1 MKKINVY
8 DEIREAA
15 AKRTQELDQ
24 LNENLRKA
32 QDDKSKAE
40 QDAADAITSDRLDLY
55 KKAKNDEREAADQ
68 IEFSNIQLE
77 RLNKAPL
84 FNDDK
89 AKCTELKNHVLE
101 TQADQCKS
109 IAKLLKQINA
119 YLDTV
124 EKEYKAAEDAGKML
138 DPKFSMLNEKMAFNG
153 LRGCFTTATEHTLI
167 KTVSKDKDPGNL
179 TTE

>member
-1 MKKINVY
+1 MKNIY
-8 DEIREAA
+8 EEIREAA
-15 AKRTQELDQ
+15 AKRSQELDK
-24 LNENLRKA
+24 LREELRKA
-32 QDDKSKAE
+32 ENEKRKAE
-40 QDAADAITSDRLDLY
+40 QAAADAITSGNADQY
-55 KKAKNDEREAADQ
+55 KRAKNAERDAADQ

-109 IAKLLKQINA
+109 ISKLLKQINA

-124 EKEYKAAEDAGKML
+124 ENEYNAAEAAGKIL
-138 DPKFSMLNEKMAFNG
+138 DPKFSMLNEKMIFNG
-153 LRGCFTTATEHTLI
+153 LKGCITSAMEHTLI
-167 KTVSKDKDPGNL
+167 KDNIKR
-179 TTE
+179 